1 MIMLMPLVAVTAA
14 VAQPASTPP
23 PSPPPV
29 APESRCAGE
38 LNCAELDPSQMFA
51 LADQLYMAGDT
62 AGAAN
67 ILRALTQ
74 DKHLELRSEA
84 RFRLAALLEQTGD
97 LQGAV
102 DSLRALLAEQP
113 EANPAR
119 LELARLLSVMGR
131 PAEARK
137 ELAMAES
144 LGIPP
149 EVAVNVRRF
158 ASRLAQSP
166 RRRGLTLEITAGPD
180 SNINRS
186 TSSPFI
192 DTIIAP
198 FELSEDARRI
208 SGFGV
213 TGAGRFHSLDAI
225 GPIELK
231 TRVNG
236 RVDLYNESRFNDV
249 QLSADS
255 GPELTVGKV
264 RVRPSAIVE
273 RRWYGGDL
281 FATGLGGDVSLLAP
295 LWTKAQVEV
304 RVARVRQDI
313 LPNRGQDGWRTNFDA
328 ALTQLLG
335 PRTTGQL
342 ALRYGRLDAR
352 FGAESVRLWG
362 ASVLVAHEG
371 RHATLFGE
379 VAFASTNGIEP
390 LFLFDDERRDR
401 RWDLT
406 AGAIFNQTWPGGLR
420 PTVRVAHSDSRA
432 DIVLW
437 DFRRTRFDVGF
448 TRTF

>member
-1 MIMLMPLVAVTAA
+1 MILLMPLVAATAA
-14 VAQPASTPP
+14 VAQPAPAPQQSLP
-23 PSPPPV
+23 PS
-29 APESRCAGE
+29 APADRCAGE
-38 LNCAELDPSQMFA
+38 QNCAELDPSQMFA
-51 LADQLYMAGDT
+51 LADQLYTAGDT

-119 LELARLLSVMGR
+119 LELARILSLMGR
-131 PAEARK
+131 RGEARK

-144 LGIPP
+144 VGIPP

-208 SGFGV
+208 SGFGT
-213 TGAGRFHSLDAI
+213 TGAARFHSLDAI

-236 RVDLYNESRFNDV
+236 RVDLYNKSRFNDV

-255 GPELTVGKV
+255 GPEFSAGKI
-264 RVRPSAIVE
+264 RVRPSAILE
-273 RRWYGGDL
+273 RRWFGGDL
-281 FATGLGGDVSLLAP
+281 YATGVGGDVSLLAP
-295 LWTKAQVEV
+295 LSARSQVEV
-304 RVARVRQDI
+304 RVARVSQDI
-313 LPNRGQDGWRTNFDA
+313 RPNRGQDGWRTSADVAF
-328 ALTQLLG
+328 TQVLG
-335 PRTTGQL
+335 RRTTGQI

-352 FGAESVRLWG
+352 FDAESVRLWG
-362 ASVLVAHEG
+362 ASALVAHEA
-371 RHATLFGE
+371 RAATLFGE
-379 VAFASTNGIEP
+379 LAFTSSKGVEP
-390 LFLFDDERRDR
+390 LFLFGEERRDR

-406 AGAIFNQTWPGGLR
+406 AGVIFNQAWPGGLR
-420 PTVRVAHSDSRA
+420 PLIRVAHSDSRA

-437 DFRRTRFDVGF
+437 DFRRTRLDFGF
-448 TRTF
+448 TRNF

>member
-1 MIMLMPLVAVTAA
+1 MILLMPFMAATAA
-14 VAQPASTPP
+14 AAQPASTPP
-23 PSPPPV
+23 PT
-29 APESRCAGE
+29 APANRCAGE
-38 LNCAELDPSQMFA
+38 SNCAELDPSQMFA
-51 LADQLYMAGDT
+51 LADQLYSAGDK

-119 LELARLLSVMGR
+119 LELARLLSVMGQ
-131 PAEARK
+131 PGEARK
-137 ELAMAES
+137 ELAKAES

-166 RRRGLTLEITAGPD
+166 QRRGLTLELSAGPD
-180 SNINRS
+180 SNINRA

-208 SGFGV
+208 AGFGT
-213 TGAGRFHSLDAI
+213 TGAARFHSLDAI

-236 RVDLYNESRFNDV
+236 RVDLYNKARFNDV

-255 GPELTVGKV
+255 GPEFSVGKV

-281 FATGLGGDVSLLAP
+281 YATGLGGDVSLLAP
-295 LWTKAQVEV
+295 LSARSQVEV
-304 RVARVRQDI
+304 RVGRVRQDI
-313 LPNRGQDGWRTNFDA
+313 RPNRGQDGWRTSVDLAF
-328 ALTQLLG
+328 TRVLG

-352 FGAESVRLWG
+352 FDAESVRLWG
-362 ASVLVAHEG
+362 ASALVAHEG
-371 RHATLFGE
+371 RLATLFGE
-379 VAFASTNGIEP
+379 VAFASTKGIEP
-390 LFLFDDERRDR
+390 LFLFGEERRDT

-406 AGAIFNQTWPGGLR
+406 AGAIFRQAWPGGLR
-420 PTVRVAHSDSRA
+420 PLVRVAHSDSRA

-437 DFRRTRFDVGF
+437 DFSRTRFDVGF
-448 TRTF
+448 TRSF